1 LGSCFSSST
10 SLKARLNSFFILHE
24 LPIEQ
29 FSDIFTH
36 FKQKS
41 GGRPLFGACGIG
53 ATEKILAQTER
64 ICKQ

>member
-24 LPIEQ
+24 LPMEW
-29 FSDIFTH
+29 FSDILAY

-41 GGRPLFGACGIG
+41 GGRPLFGACDIG
-53 ATEKILAQTER
+53 LTE
-64 ICKQ
+64 